1 MEQQDGSW
9 KQHHTNVNVEDK
21 LYAHAEYGKLTNV
34 KKSKLA
40 WLWSQRD
47 DGYNNESNTARII
60 SAISVDDFKKLMD
73 QRISG
78 ALTTQA
84 TTPPVTN
91 NCALV
96 CTGIAPI

>member
-40 WLWSQRD
+40 RLWSQRD
-47 DGYNNESNTARII
+47 DG
-60 SAISVDDFKKLMD
+60 
-73 QRISG
+73 
-78 ALTTQA
+78 
-84 TTPPVTN
+84 
-91 NCALV
+91 
-96 CTGIAPI
+96 